1 LPTPLLS
8 HKTPFEKLY
17 NKVPNY
23 SHLKVFSCL
32 AYATEVHATY
42 KFAPRAARCVF
53 LKYLVGQKAYKLYN
67 LTTHKFLTSHD
78 IVFHE
83 HIFLYQLP
91 STIPAPLI
99 PSTEST
105 VATPVIPLSISDLP
119 STDFPVPSL
128 ASSTPVPS
136 SSPSNVPL
144 SPPILPMQPL
154 RRSQRHHNPPRA
166 LRDYVCNQVT
176 SLKPLLPS
184 SSSPTTGTRYP
195 LCNFLSY
202 YRYSPQH
209 RSFVATI
216 SQDIEPHSY
225 TEAASLPQ
233 WYNAMQSE
241 LAALEA
247 NQTWSLTSLPPG
259 KTAIGCRWIYK
270 IKRHSDGTIERHKA
284 QLVAKGYTQLEDID
298 FHDTF
303 SPTAKM
309 ITVRCLLALAAT
321 QNWSLHQLDVH
332 NAFLHGDLHEEMYM
346 CPPPGLQRQGENLVC
361 RLNKSLYGLKQASRQ
376 WFAKFSAA
384 IQVAGYVQS
393 KAD

>member
-233 WYNAMQSE
+233 WHNAMQSE

-259 KTAIGCRWIYK
+259 KTAIGCR
-270 IKRHSDGTIERHKA
+270 
-284 QLVAKGYTQLEDID
+284 
-298 FHDTF
+298 
-303 SPTAKM
+303 
-309 ITVRCLLALAAT
+309 
-321 QNWSLHQLDVH
+321 
-332 NAFLHGDLHEEMYM
+332 
-346 CPPPGLQRQGENLVC
+346 
-361 RLNKSLYGLKQASRQ
+361 
-376 WFAKFSAA
+376 
-384 IQVAGYVQS
+384 
-393 KAD
+393 